1 MKIIKIGAMWCP
13 ACLIMN
19 KRLKEIENKYS
30 IEIINYDYDIDEEI
44 VNKYNVGEVL
54 PEIIF
59 INENDEEVK
68 RLIGEQ
74 SIENISSIIESS
86 C

>member
-19 KRLKEIENKYS
+19 KRLKQVIDMTNIEVIS
-30 IEIINYDYDIDEEI
+30 YDYDLDEDI
-44 VNKYNVGEVL
+44 VKKYNVGQVL
-54 PEIIF
+54 PELIF
-59 INENDEEVK
+59 VDNDNCEIN

-74 SIENISSIIESS
+74 SIDQIVEIIESS

>member
-19 KRLKEIENKYS
+19 KRLKEIEINYD
-30 IEIINYDYDIDEEI
+30 IEIINYDYDLDEDI
-44 VNKYNVGEVL
+44 VNQYNVGEVL
-54 PEIIF
+54 PELIF
-59 INENDEEVK
+59 VDENNQEIK

-74 SIENISSIIESS
+74 TIDNIVSVIESS

>member
-19 KRLKEIENKYS
+19 KRLKEIEINYD
-30 IEIINYDYDIDEEI
+30 IEIINYDYDLDEDI
-44 VNKYNVGEVL
+44 VNQYNVGEVL
-54 PEIIF
+54 PELIF
-59 INENDEEVK
+59 VDENNQEIK

-74 SIENISSIIESS
+74 TINNIVSVIESS

>member
-59 INENDEEVK
+59 INEKDEEVK

>member
-13 ACLIMN
+13 ACLVMN
-19 KRLKEIENKYS
+19 KRLKEIENNYS
-30 IEIINYDYDIDEEI
+30 IDIINYDYDLDEEI
-44 VNKYNVGEVL
+44 VNEYNVGEVL
-54 PEIIF
+54 PELIF
-59 INENDEEVK
+59 VDKNNQEIK

-74 SIENISSIIESS
+74 TIDDIVSIIESS

>member
-19 KRLKEIENKYS
+19 KRLKEIESNYS
-30 IEIINYDYDIDEEI
+30 IDVINYDYDLDED
-44 VNKYNVGEVL
+44 VVSKYNVGEVL
-54 PEIIF
+54 PELIF
-59 INENDEEVK
+59 IDESNQELK

-74 SIENISSIIESS
+74 TIDNIVSIIESS

>member
-19 KRLKEIENKYS
+19 KRLKEIEINYD
-30 IEIINYDYDIDEEI
+30 IEIINYDYDLDEDI
-44 VNKYNVGEVL
+44 VSKYNVGEVL
-54 PEIIF
+54 PELIF
-59 INENDEEVK
+59 VDEKEEEIK

-74 SIENISSIIESS
+74 TINDIVSIIESS

>member
-54 PEIIF
+54 PELIF
-59 INENDEEVK
+59 INEKDEEVK

>member
-1 MKIIKIGAMWCP
+1 MWCP

-19 KRLKEIENKYS
+19 KRLKQVIDMINIEVIS
-30 IEIINYDYDIDEEI
+30 YDYDLDEDI
-44 VNKYNVGEVL
+44 VKKYNVGQVL
-54 PEIIF
+54 PELIF
-59 INENDEEVK
+59 VDNENCEIN

-74 SIENISSIIESS
+74 SIDQIVEIIESS